1 MNYLREV
8 SSFQSYLE
16 NDEPCSCCS
25 APTRRHF
32 LRSVAA
38 VAGLA
43 ILSPVLAAS
52 AERER
57 TLTLYAP
64 KTGEAMRATYW
75 VPGEGY
81 LEDALSEISHLM
93 RDCRTDTVKRVDKE
107 LLDVIFVL
115 KQELQLRQAVQVISG
130 YRSPQTNAMLRR
142 TTWGVAK
149 HSMHIC
155 GQAADI
161 RMPGKDYQMLYK
173 AALQLGAGGVGRYRH
188 SKFLHVDTGPV
199 RTWG

>member
-1 MNYLREV
+1 VTLIGMLVDQGRMK
-8 SSFQSYLE
+8 L
-16 NDEPCSCCS
+16 DEPLGINWL
-25 APTRRHF
+25 P
-32 LRSVAA
+32 
-38 VAGLA
+38 
-43 ILSPVLAAS
+43 AAS
-52 AERER
+52 SPQSDPRNAI
-57 TLTLYAP
+57 TLRHLLNMSSGLEP
-64 KTGEAMRATYW
+64 LDNE